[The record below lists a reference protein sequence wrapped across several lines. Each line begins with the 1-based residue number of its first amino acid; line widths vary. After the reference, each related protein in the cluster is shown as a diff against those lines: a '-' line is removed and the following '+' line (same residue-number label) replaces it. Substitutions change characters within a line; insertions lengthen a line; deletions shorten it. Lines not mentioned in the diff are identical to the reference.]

1 MGGAIGRLSPPR
13 LDPSVSYETAMKEPQ
28 SESFCL
34 RRQDDNG
41 VRYEMARYTSR
52 SEALAALATFE
63 ARGHKQ
69 TYFVEEAQSDG

>member
-1 MGGAIGRLSPPR
+1 
-13 LDPSVSYETAMKEPQ
+13 MKEPQ

-41 VRYEMARYTSR
+41 VRYEIARYASR
-52 SEALAALATFE
+52 AEALTALATFE